1 MQDSLLFSG
10 TVAHNLSYGAPQATP
25 TQLASGVAIAG
36 ATEFVGTNYDAPV
49 EEAGKNFSG
58 GQRQRLNLARA
69 IIPDPDILVMDDAT
83 SAVDQET
90 NTAIQDALVKNRR
103 NRSTIIIS
111 QRVPNIMDCDQIIVM
126 QNGRITARGTHD
138 ELVKSSP
145 FYAQLVQ
152 TQLGGEYLD

>member
-1 MQDSLLFSG
+1 M
-10 TVAHNLSYGAPQATP
+10 
-25 TQLASGVAIAG
+25 
-36 ATEFVGTNYDAPV
+36 
-49 EEAGKNFSG
+49 SG

-90 NTAIQDALVKNRR
+90 NTEIQDALVKARR
-103 NRSTIIIS
+103 NRTTIIIS

-126 QNGRITARGTHD
+126 QNGQITARGTHT

-152 TQLGGEYLD
+152 TQLGGDYID